1 MISKKN
7 DEKCFC
13 AKAELFD
20 EYIKKTGVTV
30 LNSIVEES
38 GMNPSDFIFALRNSL
53 IDFVTE
59 KENSDEIGETI
70 RDSFYAFLR
79 EDFNYLNSEEGYC
92 VERRFKKLLEMAV
105 DSDNDQYVP
114 RLLRQWDRW
123 FAPDKNISNQM
134 YETYDFMRSE
144 HIILY
149 AIKTL
154 DLPPYQAE
162 YVDYYLRMKRSSY
175 QFTKNEFELLKIA
188 SINILSYDGM
198 MCKIF
203 DELLKS

>member
-53 IDFVTE
+53 IDFETE

-123 FAPDKNISNQM
+123 FAPDEDVSNEI
-134 YETYDFMRSE
+134 YETYDFEKSGRVIL
-144 HIILY
+144 HIIESLN
-149 AIKTL
+149 
-154 DLPPYQAE
+154 LPPQQAE
-162 YVDYYLRMKRSSY
+162 YVKYYLSMEREYLFSNQEEEILR
-175 QFTKNEFELLKIA
+175 LA
-188 SINILSYDGM
+188 SINLLNQGGDIYSRLNEL
-198 MCKIF
+198 F
-203 DELLKS
+203 DIE